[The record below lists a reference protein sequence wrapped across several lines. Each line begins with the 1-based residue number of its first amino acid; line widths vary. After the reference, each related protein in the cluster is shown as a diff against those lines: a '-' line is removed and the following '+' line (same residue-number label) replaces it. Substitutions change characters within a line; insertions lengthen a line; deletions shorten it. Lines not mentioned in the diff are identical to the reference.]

1 VPAIASKRALASAY
15 RLAQF
20 SNCIIAPSGV
30 LESSNFNQTLQ
41 CAGWVGHFQESGVL
55 MCRDALPVIRDLAG
69 DRSAFDRIVQAGGF
83 VSVSAGSAPDAS
95 LAPAAKIAH
104 LRRMPQGRQEQ
115 PSRAPAMVDQME
127 AEGFGG
133 CTNASDCEAACPKVS
148 SVDMISEVT
157 ADHFRATLKGA

>member
-1 VPAIASKRALASAY
+1 MIVFKRALTSTY
-15 RLAQF
+15 RLAQV
-20 SNCIIAPSGV
+20 SNCIIDPSGV

-41 CAGWVGHFQESGVL
+41 YAGWIAHFRESGEL
-55 MCRDALPVIRDLAG
+55 MCRDALPVIRDLVV
-69 DRSAFDRIVQAGGF
+69 DRSAFDRIVRAGGF
-83 VSVSAGSAPDAS
+83 VSVSAGSVPDAS
-95 LAPAAKIAH
+95 LAPAAKIAQ
-104 LRRMPQGRQEQ
+104 LRHMPQAQLEQ
-115 PSRAPAMVDQME
+115 PSRAPAMVDQIE